1 MKRKTEPAVE
11 LQEEYTQP
19 EQEIGKRE
27 LRSACTQENVRC

>member
-1 MKRKTEPAVE
+1 VD

-27 LRSACTQENVRC
+27 LRSAYAQENVRC